1 MERTECNL
9 RYIYAKLPFANKK
22 EIDLISGFMR
32 GLHIT
37 GWNDEEWKREIPP
50 ATHKRNSTQGSGAD
64 ALLLFFISLCI
75 RGLTQTS
82 WIFGAFHRNC
92 P

>member
-1 MERTECNL
+1 MERTESNL

-37 GWNDEEWKREIPP
+37 GWSDEEWKREIPP
-50 ATHKRNSTQGSGAD
+50 ATHEEE
-64 ALLLFFISLCI
+64 
-75 RGLTQTS
+75 
-82 WIFGAFHRNC
+82 
-92 P
+92 